1 MVKIITKTN
10 VEGLN
15 EFNQQGTE
23 ILRINYSHQMNQ
35 LTD

>member
-1 MVKIITKTN
+1 MFDMVKIITKTN

-23 ILRINYSHQMNQ
+23 ISRINYIVIK
-35 LTD
+35 